1 MQTHPTFHKFHVQS
15 FDFDPRFVFEAF
27 GVKTGAYAGG
37 GRGMRVC
44 ERGRAGRRVRE
55 RERERGRQGGRERE
69 RERKREKRENEREI

>member
-1 MQTHPTFHKFHVQS
+1 VQTHPTFHKFHVQS

-55 RERERGRQGGRERE
+55 MVRGGEDREVDEGWEGGGGRER
-69 RERKREKRENEREI
+69 